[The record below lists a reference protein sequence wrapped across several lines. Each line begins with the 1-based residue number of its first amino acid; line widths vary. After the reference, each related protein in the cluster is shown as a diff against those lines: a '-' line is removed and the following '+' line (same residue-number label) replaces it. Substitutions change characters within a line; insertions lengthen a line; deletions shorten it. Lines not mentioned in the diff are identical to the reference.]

1 MELWKE
7 GKSLKDQ
14 LIHMR
19 DKLNDISKRNRSIRL
34 LRLQN
39 KWSFDL
45 VELEKLSNDLQ
56 SSTIV
61 EQVIKHSKKE
71 ITLLQPT
78 LSNESSMIISKKL
91 TDLFRNVKQIEE
103 ETGIYDFYL
112 AFLF

>member
-7 GKSLKDQ
+7 GKLLKDQ

-45 VELEKLSNDLQ
+45 VELEKLIKCRYLQ

-71 ITLLQPT
+71 ITLLQ
-78 LSNESSMIISKKL
+78 SYS
-91 TDLFRNVKQIEE
+91 
-103 ETGIYDFYL
+103 
-112 AFLF
+112 

>member
-1 MELWKE
+1 M
-7 GKSLKDQ
+7 KDQ

-39 KWSFDL
+39 KWSFNL
-45 VELEKLSNDLQ
+45 RELDKPSDELR

-71 ITLLQPT
+71 ITLIQPT
-78 LSNESSMIISKKL
+78 MNNDTSI
-91 TDLFRNVKQIEE
+91 
-103 ETGIYDFYL
+103 
-112 AFLF
+112 